1 MKGGCGLLQFTETLC
16 EVENVELHIIIKK
29 TKNNN
34 YILYPTCRGP
44 SISSH
49 RVRVYILWSLFK
61 FVFPT
66 KKDTI
71 NMLVPLAQSTVPCCS
86 LLLFLHGHLSN
97 AKVLTFVGQENSL
110 LP

>member
-1 MKGGCGLLQFTETLC
+1 MNGGCGLLQFTETLC
-16 EVENVELHIIIKK
+16 EVENVELHIIYKENK
-29 TKNNN
+29 EQ

-61 FVFPT
+61 FAFPT

-71 NMLVPLAQSTVPCCS
+71 LLAS
-86 LLLFLHGHLSN
+86 
-97 AKVLTFVGQENSL
+97 KVLLTML
-110 LP
+110 YWWK